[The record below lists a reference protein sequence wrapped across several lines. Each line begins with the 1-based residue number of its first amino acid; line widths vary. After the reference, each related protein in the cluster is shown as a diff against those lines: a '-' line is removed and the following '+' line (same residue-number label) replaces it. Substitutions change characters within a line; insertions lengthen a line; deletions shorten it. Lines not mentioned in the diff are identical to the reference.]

1 MNEII
6 NLEIEVEG
14 DDFIVV
20 FVVVI
25 LVYLFFKKR
34 YFVYVNIMFFVF
46 SFFR

>member
-34 YFVYVNIMFFVF
+34 CFVYVNIMFFVF